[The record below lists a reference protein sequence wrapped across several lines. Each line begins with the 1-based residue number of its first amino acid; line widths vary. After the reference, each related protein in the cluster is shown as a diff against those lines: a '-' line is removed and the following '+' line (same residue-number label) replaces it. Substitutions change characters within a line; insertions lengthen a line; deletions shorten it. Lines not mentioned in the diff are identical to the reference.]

1 MAIRRMATVIA
12 LITAQHHRVLFVVL
26 AGMGNIAKQSLVS
39 ELSLDDL
46 LFFRHG
52 LLVQESVRFLL
63 ECSYV
68 VHV

>member
-12 LITAQHHRVLFVVL
+12 LITAQHHRVLFVVF
-26 AGMGNIAKQSLVS
+26 AIMGDIAKQSLVS
-39 ELSLDDL
+39 ELGLDDL